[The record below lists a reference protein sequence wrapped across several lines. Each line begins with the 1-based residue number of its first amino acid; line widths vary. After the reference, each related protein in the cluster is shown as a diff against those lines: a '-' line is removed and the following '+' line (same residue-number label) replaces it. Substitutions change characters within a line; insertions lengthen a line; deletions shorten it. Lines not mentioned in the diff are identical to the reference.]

1 VAALVAITEPD
12 TKERPWCTC
21 ISWPVAENGGGGT
34 TSGREGD
41 LLRVRGWFAPAL
53 QPDDVLRAALAA
65 SPYRLTLVNS
75 LVATAKELVGRN
87 QGRVLLLT
95 DRAIL
100 VAGRRFWR
108 RRFRALLVSY
118 PIGSVPVVAG
128 EGVLTI
134 GDDQFFLS
142 PTGFQLVG
150 AVGTA
155 TDVALFLEA
164 GAT

>member
-1 VAALVAITEPD
+1 
-12 TKERPWCTC
+12 
-21 ISWPVAENGGGGT
+21 
-34 TSGREGD
+34 
-41 LLRVRGWFAPAL
+41 
-53 QPDDVLRAALAA
+53 
-65 SPYRLTLVNS
+65 
-75 LVATAKELVGRN
+75 
-87 QGRVLLLT
+87 
-95 DRAIL
+95 
-100 VAGRRFWR
+100 
-108 RRFRALLVSY
+108 
-118 PIGSVPVVAG
+118 VVAG